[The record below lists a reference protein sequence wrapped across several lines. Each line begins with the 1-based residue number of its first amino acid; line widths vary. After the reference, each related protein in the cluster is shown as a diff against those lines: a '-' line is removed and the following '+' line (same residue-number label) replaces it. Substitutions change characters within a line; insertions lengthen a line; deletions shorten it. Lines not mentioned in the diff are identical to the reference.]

1 MSHIRPDVL
10 NDRAVAE
17 SDDCTDTPIRR
28 QSRTED
34 EQWGRR
40 VHVVEQNELLCQGT
54 YEFALGAVPVIA
66 PSGKPGA
73 ADSALGA
80 RKGNPS
86 DKAV

>member
-40 VHVVEQNELLCQGT
+40 VHVVEQNELLRQGT
-54 YEFALGAVPVIA
+54 YEFALAAVPVIGS
-66 PSGKPGA
+66 SGKPGA

-86 DKAV
+86 PE